1 MENLSVVPSFE
12 ELSVE
17 EMEAIQGSG
26 DVQAETTPVCA
37 VVRRQLQQVVLLVVG
52 LVAVFYWSNC
62 SCVFKTL
69 LKYTI
74 KLSEVKHSAK

>member
-37 VVRRQLQQVVLLVVG
+37 VAATAAASSAVVG

>member
-1 MENLSVVPSFE
+1 MMEGKNYGKFKCSSSFE

-37 VVRRQLQQVVLLVVG
+37 V
-52 LVAVFYWSNC
+52 AATAAAS
-62 SCVFKTL
+62 
-69 LKYTI
+69 
-74 KLSEVKHSAK
+74 SACWLGWWRYFTE

>member
-26 DVQAETTPVCA
+26 D
-37 VVRRQLQQVVLLVVG
+37 
-52 LVAVFYWSNC
+52 
-62 SCVFKTL
+62 
-69 LKYTI
+69 
-74 KLSEVKHSAK
+74 

>member
-37 VVRRQLQQVVLLVVG
+37 VRRQLQQVVLLVAG
-52 LVAVFYWSNC
+52 LVAVF
-62 SCVFKTL
+62 L
-69 LKYTI
+69 L
-74 KLSEVKHSAK
+74 E

>member
-12 ELSVE
+12 ELSVD

-37 VVRRQLQQVVLLVVG
+37 VAATAAASSAACGWVGGGIFTGVTVVV
-52 LVAVFYWSNC
+52 S
-62 SCVFKTL
+62 
-69 LKYTI
+69 LK
-74 KLSEVKHSAK
+74 HC

>member
-37 VVRRQLQQVVLLVVG
+37 VAATAAASSAALVG
-52 LVAVFYWSNC
+52 LVAVF
-62 SCVFKTL
+62 L
-69 LKYTI
+69 L
-74 KLSEVKHSAK
+74 E

>member
-17 EMEAIQGSG
+17 EMEAIRSG

-37 VVRRQLQQVVLLVVG
+37 VVATAAASSAACGWVGGGIFTGVTVVV
-52 LVAVFYWSNC
+52 S
-62 SCVFKTL
+62 
-69 LKYTI
+69 LK
-74 KLSEVKHSAK
+74 HC

>member
-37 VVRRQLQQVVLLVVG
+37 V
-52 LVAVFYWSNC
+52 AATAAAS
-62 SCVFKTL
+62 
-69 LKYTI
+69 
-74 KLSEVKHSAK
+74 SAACGWMDWRKIWCRT